1 MADWLCEASQG
12 HHAILKLCIS
22 FFLLSS
28 PVLVQL
34 HEADLIA
41 VEERERVSGVGDVVR
56 VQRGK
61 SPDKMTVTAE
71 ILKQQGFEEMSVFLR
86 GTSLHSDSP
95 YVCTLDSLMQTLTS
109 CCVGL
114 IIDKGQGLCSSNTLG
129 TIHPSPFINIGWH
142 LPAPKI

>member
-1 MADWLCEASQG
+1 M
-12 HHAILKLCIS
+12 LKLCIY

-61 SPDKMTVTAE
+61 SPHKMTVTAE
-71 ILKQQGFEEMSVFLR
+71 ILKRQGFEEMSVFLR
-86 GTSLHSDSP
+86 GMSLCSNSL
-95 YVCTLDSLMQTLTS
+95 YVCTLDSLMQPLTS

-114 IIDKGQGLCSSNTLG
+114 IIYGAR
-129 TIHPSPFINIGWH
+129 PFQF
-142 LPAPKI
+142 